1 VTLKKSVKTVLIAGG
16 AVVVIALAVWLTG
29 YTEAPSE
36 PGCGYLVR
44 GVSGEY
50 RAVGAGETVWVFP
63 LFGEIK
69 SYRLGKNVLRSP
81 VELEAADGP
90 LTLELETELDL
101 DPAVAPGFYDLVD
114 GDPESGLGGLAGRL
128 LADTAGGFTTGELW
142 WGRRGEF
149 RAAAE
154 GLLRETLT
162 DAVPGLAVHR
172 VFFPAILDGAP
183 DPPAERRLVILGVDA
198 LDDKLLADFTARGWL
213 PNFSRL
219 LDGGCFSVLRSEAPY
234 FSPVIWTTIATGL
247 PPAEHGLT
255 DFTFPT
261 GDGGR
266 RPITAGDRRA
276 PTFWEIAAAGG
287 LPPITVNWYATWPA
301 REIPVGVTLTSY
313 AWEPRFTR
321 VYTPN
326 DDFAQLPRRTWPEGI
341 MEEVDPAIARRPYIG
356 EDDYPDVRRLE
367 TVERQQGNPL
377 VHYLTRD
384 ALAANALEY
393 LMDTRDWRV
402 AACYIEAGD
411 VSCHLLWPA
420 HALWWERLS
429 GDPALVPPRTPEYME
444 KAEANGWGT
453 VIRDFYVWA
462 DKFVG
467 TVLERLEPG
476 DILIVLSDHGF
487 ASVYPPA
494 DIPVGG
500 GAVQRMSYWHDPTGV
515 LILYGMGVR
524 QGERGPEASVYDVCP
539 TFLALLGL
547 SPAGDM
553 PGRALTGNLEPAL
566 AESLEN
572 GPLSNIVPTY
582 GREKIGGPE
591 LSPELSE
598 TELERLRAIGYL
610 Q

>member
-1 VTLKKSVKTVLIAGG
+1 MKKGVKIALFAVGG
-16 AVVVIALAVWLTG
+16 VIAIALAVWLTG

-50 RAVGAGETVWVFP
+50 RTVGAGETVWVFP
-63 LFGEIK
+63 LFGELID
-69 SYRLGKNVLRSP
+69 YRLGKNVICSP
-81 VELEAADGP
+81 VVLETADGP

-101 DPAVAPGFYDLVD
+101 DPAVAPGFYRFTR
-114 GDPESGLGGLAGRL
+114 GDPEAGLGELAGRL
-128 LADTAGGFTTGELW
+128 LSDAAVGFTTGELW
-142 WGRRGEF
+142 WGRRGEL
-149 RAAAE
+149 RAVAE
-154 GLLRETLT
+154 GLLREALT
-162 DAVPGLAVHR
+162 DAVPGLAVQR
-172 VFFPAILDGAP
+172 VSFPAILDGAP
-183 DPPAERRLVILGVDA
+183 EPPAEHRLVILGIDA
-198 LDDKLLADFTARGWL
+198 LDDKLLTDFAARGWL

-261 GDGGR
+261 AEGDR

-276 PTFWEIAAAGG
+276 PTFWELAADRG
-287 LPPITVNWYATWPA
+287 LPPITVNWFATWPA

-321 VYTPN
+321 VYTPSA
-326 DDFAQLPRRTWPEGI
+326 DFEKLPRRTWPEGI
-341 MEEVDPAIARRPYIG
+341 MEEVDPAVVSRPYIG
-356 EDDYPDVRRLE
+356 EDDYPDARRLE
-367 TVERQQGNPL
+367 TVERGNGNPL

-384 ALAANALEY
+384 ALTANSLEY

-402 AACYIEAGD
+402 AASYIEAGD
-411 VSCHLLWPA
+411 VSCHLTWPA
-420 HALWWERLS
+420 HALWWERLT
-429 GDPALVPPRTPEYME
+429 GEPALVPPRTPEYLE
-444 KAEANGWGT
+444 EAGANGWGT

-462 DKFVG
+462 DKFIG
-467 TVLERLEPG
+467 TVLDRLEPG
-476 DILIVLSDHGF
+476 DILMVLSDHGF

-515 LILYGMGVR
+515 LLLYGRGIR
-524 QGERGPEASVYDVCP
+524 QGERGPEASVYDICP
-539 TFLALLGL
+539 TVLALLGIP
-547 SPAGDM
+547 PAQDM
-553 PGRALTGNLEPAL
+553 PGRVLTGNLEPVL
-566 AESLEN
+566 AESLEK
-572 GPLSNIVPTY
+572 GPLSQTVPTY
-582 GREKIGGPE
+582 GREKPGGEE
-591 LSPELSE
+591 LTPELSE